1 MDPSFLVNP
10 KPHTKK
16 TFALAT
22 VAGVSA
28 SGVTLKFD
36 GEEAGQKSY
45 KRLASYTSPA
55 QNDRVLVAHIGSSS
69 VVLGKLI

>member
-10 KPHTKK
+10 KPDTKK
-16 TFALAT
+16 TYTLAT

-45 KRLASYTSPA
+45 KRLASYSSPA
-55 QNDRVLVAHIGSSS
+55 QNDRVLVAIVGGSA